1 MIRKQEQRRAC
12 PVRCGKLGAASAL
25 AWKEEGRVAIST
37 AVEFAMRWRVA
48 RQACT
53 RPQIQAPRVAASFAT
68 AGKDQPH
75 PRSLS
80 AFQLLWAPVLP
91 SLAQSA
97 SSGQSPYWPGEN
109 AILLRERLWARRKL
123 STPPLQRE
131 CIGQTEGT
139 NS

>member
-53 RPQIQAPRVAASFAT
+53 RPQIQALRVAASFAT

-75 PRSLS
+75 PRSPS

-91 SLAQSA
+91 SLAQSC
-97 SSGQSPYWPGEN
+97 PVRVFRPI
-109 AILLRERLWARRKL
+109 AILAWRKCNL
-123 STPPLQRE
+123 AKRATM
-131 CIGQTEGT
+131 GAA
-139 NS
+139 